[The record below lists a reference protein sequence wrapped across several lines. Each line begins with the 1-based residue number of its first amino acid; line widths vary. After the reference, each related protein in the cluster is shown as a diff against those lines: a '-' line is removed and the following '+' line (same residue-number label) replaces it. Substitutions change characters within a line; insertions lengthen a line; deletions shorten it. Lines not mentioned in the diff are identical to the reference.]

1 MFSEKRQE
9 MQEKYGHGWNKMK
22 SRTNVEE
29 CSPVSERCKKEDLMQ
44 MKRYGYNKFIAMNGI
59 LELLCYFL
67 KIL

>member
-1 MFSEKRQE
+1 
-9 MQEKYGHGWNKMK
+9 MK